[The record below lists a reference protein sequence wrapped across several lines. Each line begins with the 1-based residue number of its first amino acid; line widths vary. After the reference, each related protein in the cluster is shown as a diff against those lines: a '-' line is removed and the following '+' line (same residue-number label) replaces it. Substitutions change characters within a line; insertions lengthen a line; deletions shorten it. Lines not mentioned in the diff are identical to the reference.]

1 MNLYELA
8 YLITADIS
16 ETDGKEID
24 NQLIAFI
31 QEEGGFLVA
40 QNALI
45 RKKLSYPIRKQA
57 MAYLADIEFRTAAEK
72 ISSLE
77 QKIKSN
83 NNILRH
89 LLLAKKEPKAIPV
102 RKRRTPF
109 AAKTGSAA
117 VQETTKERKIE
128 LKDIDQKL
136 EEILKAE

>member
-8 YLITADIS
+8 YLITADLS
-16 ETDGKEID
+16 ETDAKEID

-31 QEEGGFLVA
+31 QEEGGFLVT

-57 MAYLADIEFRTAAEK
+57 IAYLADIDFRTSAEK

-89 LLLAKKEPKAIPV
+89 LLLAKKELKAVPA
-102 RKRRTPF
+102 RKRRTLF
-109 AAKTGSAA
+109 AAKTGGSA
-117 VQETTKERKIE
+117 VPEITKEKKID

-136 EEILKAE
+136 EEILEAK